1 MKNRKWGRG
10 MNSHSLYLKVWN
22 GVLLCIVPFCIAFS
36 IFSIAVMCV
45 VYGKGIY
52 YVEIDMLNIPQ
63 IASMTKKAIIQNYDA
78 LITYLSPFYNK
89 PLHFPTLEMSE
100 KGRIHFVDVKNIIVA
115 IQYTMYIC
123 ICISFIGGVYL
134 IRKQKEKFLLYAA
147 IFVIIFPIAL
157 ILPIAINF
165 EKSFVF
171 FHELLFQ
178 NDYWLFDPETDPII
192 RMLPEQF
199 FMHAACIILFLILFG
214 SACCYFLYRFFM
226 KKRGLHVERCN
237 APSEN

>member
-1 MKNRKWGRG
+1 
-10 MNSHSLYLKVWN
+10 MNSHSIYSKFWN
-22 GVLLCIVPFCIAFS
+22 GILLCIVPFCIAFS

-52 YVEIDMLNIPQ
+52 YVEIDVLNIPEM
-63 IASMTKKAIIQNYDA
+63 ANMTKEAIIQNYDA

-100 KGRIHFVDVKNIIVA
+100 KGRVHFVDVKNIIVA
-115 IQYTMYIC
+115 IQYAMYIS
-123 ICISFIGGVYL
+123 IFISFIGGVYL
-134 IRKQKEKFLLYAA
+134 IRKQKEKFLFYAA
-147 IFVIIFPIAL
+147 ILTIVFPIVL

-199 FMHAACIILFLILFG
+199 FMHAACIILLLILFG
-214 SACCYFLYRFFM
+214 SACCYCLYRFFM
-226 KKRGLHVERCN
+226 RKRGVHAGSRN
-237 APSEN
+237 AATEK